1 MRSLRR
7 NKNELSIKI
16 YRCLFCRRKLIK
28 TILFPFDKM
37 FVGFLSTLRSPLKEK
52 FGIPTKNSKTNSKT
66 ADSCQLHDRFVQQAN
81 PFLSTERIAYRA
93 LSKVR
98 EEIANLRRKA
108 AHSIYDRGLS
118 SSCSRILQT
127 LYELGNERCN
137 TTLQLIT
144 FSWEMRYPLY
154 ADQTIFDLSRPFLI
168 TFTTKSY
175 LRGETHMACKL
186 YTL

>member
-28 TILFPFDKM
+28 ALLFLFDKM
-37 FVGFLSTLRSPLKEK
+37 LVGFLRTLRSPLKEK
-52 FGIPTKNSKTNSKT
+52 FGISIKNSKTNSKT
-66 ADSCQLHDRFVQQAN
+66 EDSCQLHDRFVQQAN
-81 PFLSTERIAYRA
+81 PFLPTERIAYRA

-98 EEIANLRRKA
+98 EDIANLRRKA

-118 SSCSRILQT
+118 SSCSRNLQT

-137 TTLQLIT
+137 TTLHLIT
-144 FSWEMRYPLY
+144 FSWDMRYPLY
-154 ADQTIFDLSRPFLI
+154 ADQTIFDFSRPFLI

-175 LRGETHMACKL
+175 LRGKTHITCKL